1 MNIRWEIKKFEEL
14 SNVELYRIMQLR
26 LEVFSVEQ
34 NCAYQDA
41 DGKDLK
47 SVHLSGFDSSGDL
60 VVYSR
65 IVPAGISFKEISIGR
80 VISSNKVRGTGAGK
94 ELMKKS
100 IDFIKKEYGNVPIR
114 IGAQCYL
121 IKFYSSFGFEISG
134 EEYLEDN
141 IPHIEM
147 LLSKSNKRD
156 NPF

>member
-14 SNVELYRIMQLR
+14 SATELYRIMQLR

-47 SVHLSGFDSSGDL
+47 CFHLSGFDESNNL

-65 IVPAGISFKEISIGR
+65 IVPPGISFSEVSIGR
-80 VISSNKVRGTGAGK
+80 VISSSKARGTGAGK
-94 ELMKKS
+94 QLMKKS
-100 IDFIKKEYGNVPIR
+100 MELIKKQFGNVPIR

-147 LLSKSNKRD
+147 LYV
-156 NPF
+156 PG